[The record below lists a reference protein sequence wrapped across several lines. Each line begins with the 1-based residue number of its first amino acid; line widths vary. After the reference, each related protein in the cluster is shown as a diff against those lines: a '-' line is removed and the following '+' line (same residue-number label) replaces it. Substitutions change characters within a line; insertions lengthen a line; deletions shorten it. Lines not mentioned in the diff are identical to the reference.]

1 MSIVITR
8 LFDTYE
14 HASQAVGELEAS
26 GIPHSDISIVANNQG
41 GSIPA
46 ADSKYAADDTEAGT
60 GAGTGAT
67 IGTVLGG
74 GAGLLA
80 GLGMLAIPG
89 IGPVVAAGW
98 LVATAVGAGV
108 GASAGGLLGSL
119 VGAGVDED
127 DAHVY
132 AEGVRRGGTLV
143 TARVDEGQ
151 RAAVE
156 GVMNRFS
163 GVDATTRGEHYRAD
177 GWEKFDEAA
186 PAYTAG
192 AMPAMTGGIPGAIP
206 SPMIGD
212 VPPVVGEPVLGEPG
226 VKPRVTTGGL

>member
-1 MSIVITR
+1 MSVVVTR
-8 LFDTYE
+8 IFDTYE
-14 HASQAVGELEAS
+14 HATQAVTELEGH
-26 GIPHSDISIVANNQG
+26 GIPHSDISIVANNQS
-41 GSIPA
+41 GSIPTNETA
-46 ADSKYAADDTEAGT
+46 TGEAGT

-67 IGTVLGG
+67 LGTVLGG

-89 IGPVVAAGW
+89 VGPVVAAGW
-98 LVATAVGAGV
+98 LIATAVGAGV
-108 GASAGGLLGSL
+108 GAGAGGLLGSL
-119 VGAGVDED
+119 VGAGVSED

-156 GVMNRFS
+156 GVLDRFN
-163 GVDATTRGEHYRAD
+163 GVDATARGDQYRSG
-177 GWEKFDEAA
+177 GWEKFDEMA
-186 PAYTAG
+186 PAYEAGTMPTGG
-192 AMPAMTGGIPGAIP
+192 AMP

-212 VPPVVGEPVLGEPG
+212 VPPGG
-226 VKPRVTTGGL
+226 VIDPLRPRGTTGL